1 MTHRVI
7 KPHVIRTSHN
17 EMSILELRNLY
28 GMTQAGFGKLLGVTV
43 DTIQAWENV
52 RKSPSSMSKRLL
64 FLLATNPE
72 VVFSLLSKYTD

>member
-1 MTHRVI
+1 
-7 KPHVIRTSHN
+7 
-17 EMSILELRNLY
+17 
-28 GMTQAGFGKLLGVTV
+28 MTQAGFGKLLGVTV

>member
-1 MTHRVI
+1 
-7 KPHVIRTSHN
+7 
-17 EMSILELRNLY
+17 MSILELRNLY